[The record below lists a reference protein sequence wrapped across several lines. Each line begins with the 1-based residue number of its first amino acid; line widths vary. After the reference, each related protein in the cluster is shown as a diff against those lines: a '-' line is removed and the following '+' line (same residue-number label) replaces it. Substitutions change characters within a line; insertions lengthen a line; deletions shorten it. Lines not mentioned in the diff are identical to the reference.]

1 MIFKGKM
8 ARREIRDHIFK
19 VLFMYEFLQNDIE
32 ETLLEYFANFPYE
45 DETDENPYIGKPI
58 EKDEPEN
65 VSDEAATI
73 ELSMEDH
80 IRDIKNKV
88 RDFVLKECYIK
99 SIISENLD
107 KKWDMSRVGKA
118 ELTIIKLAIYEI
130 YYDKNIDTAVAI
142 NEAVELAKVYCD
154 DKADKFVNGVL
165 STIVKNKIPE

>member
-1 MIFKGKM
+1 M

-19 VLFMYEFLQNDIE
+19 VLFMHEFLQNDID

-45 DETDENPYIGKPI
+45 DETDENLYIGKSI
-58 EKDEPEN
+58 EKVEKDEPEN

-73 ELSMEDH
+73 ELSMEDQ
-80 IRDIKNKV
+80 IRDIKNKL

-130 YYDKNIDTAVAI
+130 YYDKTIDTAVAI